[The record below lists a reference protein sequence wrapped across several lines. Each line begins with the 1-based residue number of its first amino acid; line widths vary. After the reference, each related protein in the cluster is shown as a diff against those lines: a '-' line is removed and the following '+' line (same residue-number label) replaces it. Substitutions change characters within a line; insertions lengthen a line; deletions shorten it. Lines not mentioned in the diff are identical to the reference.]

1 VRWARHALALD
12 DERTTF
18 HPVLWTEV
26 GESKPLVPATI
37 DDERLVQVWFVGMH
51 ANVGGGYPDD
61 AVSFVPL
68 SWLVD
73 EAIKHGL
80 VLKSEPRADPDSM
93 KWINSSQ
100 DKDGRLYDSRS
111 GLGSYYRYG
120 PRKVSDL
127 SNDPSVGVH
136 VPLPKIHES
145 VFDRI
150 DSGWLSLNPGEYF
163 ASRRPTR
170 DMAIRYTGHDAPQIV
185 AAFQALPS
193 LGAVE
198 ARFVGSGADR

>member
-1 VRWARHALALD
+1 LNQRVKCARHALALD

-18 HPVLWTEV
+18 HPVLWTEES
-26 GESKPLVPATI
+26 ESKPAIPTTI
-37 DDERLVQVWFVGMH
+37 DDERLVEVWFVGMH

-73 EAIKHGL
+73 ESVKRGL
-80 VLKSEPRADPDSM
+80 VFKEAPIADPDSI
-93 KWINSSQ
+93 KLINSAQ

-127 SNDPSVGVH
+127 CNDPDVGVSVNLPKMSIGPLIAGCCQAAILSFQWHAGSDCSVGAGRVA
-136 VPLPKIHES
+136 ETE
-145 VFDRI
+145 R
-150 DSGWLSLNPGEYF
+150 
-163 ASRRPTR
+163 SR
-170 DMAIRYTGHDAPQIV
+170 MAKR
-185 AAFQALPS
+185 LPS
-193 LGAVE
+193 G
-198 ARFVGSGADR
+198 VG